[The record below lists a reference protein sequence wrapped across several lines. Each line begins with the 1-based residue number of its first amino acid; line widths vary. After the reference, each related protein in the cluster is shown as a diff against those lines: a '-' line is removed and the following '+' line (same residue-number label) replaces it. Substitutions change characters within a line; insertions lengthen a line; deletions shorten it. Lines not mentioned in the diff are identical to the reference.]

1 MFNNLRTKLTVS
13 YLVLILAVMVLTS
26 FFLLNI
32 LEQYYLSHQSET
44 LIRAAKIVGEFSA
57 GHLRTA
63 PDVADISGLAE
74 DFARQIGARVIITDH
89 HRQVIG
95 DSLRVGGLVGTLLD
109 RDEVE
114 SALSGTIRQSVQLA
128 QASDQWVM
136 QVAVPV
142 QSEGQIVGTV
152 FISASLA
159 PIYRVLGDI
168 RSFLVLAT
176 ILAMVLAGFLG
187 AVFVHRITVP
197 IASLTKATE
206 QIARGDLSQRVLIRS
221 RDEIGQLADQFNI
234 MASRL
239 QEMTRQL
246 REFVANSSHELRT
259 PLTSLNILVKSL
271 REYPLEVEERE
282 EFLAD
287 IDQELERLTRLVEN
301 LLDLTR
307 LDRLAAEDTMHS
319 ADVVPIV
326 AGILEML
333 KKRAEVKGVVLNYTL
348 PKQSAPVFAVPHQI
362 KQVIFNLVD
371 NAVKYT
377 LPGGTVT
384 VSLTQEQED
393 LLMTVVDTG
402 SGIPPEY
409 REKVF
414 ERFYRVD
421 KARSRE
427 QGGTGLGLAIV
438 KEIVSRHGGKVWVD
452 ATPGGG
458 ATFVVSLPLA
468 QQITQGETTVSK
480 N

>member
-26 FFLLNI
+26 FFLLKI

-44 LIRAAKIVGEFSA
+44 LLRAAKLAGEFSA
-57 GHLRTA
+57 GHLRTS
-63 PDVADISGLAE
+63 PDVNIISALAE
-74 DFARQIGARVIITDH
+74 GFGHQIGARVIITDH
-89 HRQVIG
+89 LRQVVG
-95 DSLRVGGLVGTLLD
+95 DSLRVGGLVGTSLD
-109 RDEVE
+109 REEVAT
-114 SALSGTIRQSVQLA
+114 ALSGATGQSVQFS
-128 QASDQWVM
+128 QDSDQWVM
-136 QVAVPV
+136 QVAVPI
-142 QSEGQIVGTV
+142 QSEGQILGTV
-152 FISASLA
+152 FLSASLA
-159 PIYRVLGDI
+159 LIYGVLGDI
-168 RSFLVLAT
+168 RSFLFLAT
-176 ILAMVLAGFLG
+176 VLAMVLAGFLG
-187 AVFVHRITVP
+187 AVFAHRITVP

-206 QIARGDLSQRVLIRS
+206 QIARGDLSQRVRFRS
-221 RDEIGQLADQFNI
+221 QDEIGQLADQFNI

-271 REYPLEVEERE
+271 REYPLEAEERE

-287 IDQELERLTRLVEN
+287 IDQELERLTKLVED

-326 AGILEML
+326 AGTLDML
-333 KKRAEVKGVVLNYTL
+333 KKRAELKGIVLNYTL
-348 PKQSAPVFAVPHQI
+348 PERSAPVYAVPHQI

-371 NAVKYT
+371 NSIKYT
-377 LPGGTVT
+377 LPGGAVT
-384 VSLTQEQED
+384 VSLRQEQDE
-393 LLMTVVDTG
+393 LLMTVADTG
-402 SGIPPEY
+402 SGIPSEH

-438 KEIVSRHGGKVWVD
+438 KEIVGRHGGKVWVE
-452 ATPGGG
+452 ATSGSG

-468 QQITQGETTVSK
+468 LQVIQGETAG